1 MIKENL
7 DRLGI
12 PSNVK
17 LIAVT
22 KTRTVEE
29 IKEAIISGITCIG
42 ENRVQ
47 EANEKFP
54 LLPKVEKHMIGSL
67 QTNKVRLAVELFD
80 MIQSVDSVKL
90 AKEIDK
96 RCEAINKVMPVLV
109 EVNIGGESNKY
120 GIKLE
125 DVKSFVKEISQ
136 LKNISIQ
143 GLMCVAPLVSPEEAR
158 PYFKKMKQAFESI
171 NGLKWLSMG
180 MSNDFAIAIEE
191 GATLVR
197 VGTAIFGQR
206 QKALATE
213 STEKLVES

>member
-1 MIKENL
+1 MLKENL
-7 DRLGI
+7 AKLGI

-29 IKEAIISGITCIG
+29 IKESINAGIICIG

-47 EANEKFP
+47 EAEEKFP
-54 LLPKVEKHMIGSL
+54 YLPKVEKHLIGSL

-80 MIQSVDSVKL
+80 MIQSVDSLKL

-96 RCEAINKVMPVLV
+96 RCEAISKVMPVLV
-109 EVNIGGESNKY
+109 EVNIGEEFNKH

-125 DVKSFVKEISQ
+125 YVESFVKEISQ
-136 LKNISIQ
+136 LSNISVQ
-143 GLMCVAPLVSPEEAR
+143 GLMCVAPLVNPEEAR
-158 PYFKKMKQAFESI
+158 PYFKKMKQTFDSI

-180 MSNDFAIAIEE
+180 MSNDYKVAIEE
-191 GATLVR
+191 GSNMVR
-197 VGTAIFGQR
+197 IGTAIFWER
-206 QKALATE
+206 K
-213 STEKLVES
+213 

>member
-1 MIKENL
+1 MVIKENL
-7 DRLGI
+7 AKLGI

-29 IKEAIISGITCIG
+29 IKEVIGSGITCIG

-47 EANEKFP
+47 EAEEKFP
-54 LLPKVEKHMIGSL
+54 YLPKVEKHMIGSL
-67 QTNKVRLAVELFD
+67 QTNKVKSAVELFD
-80 MIQSVDSVKL
+80 MIQSVDSLKL

-96 RCEAINKVMPVLV
+96 RCKTINKVMPVLI
-109 EVNIGGESNKY
+109 EVNIGDESSKH

-125 DVKSFVKEISQ
+125 DVKNFVKEISQ

-180 MSNDFAIAIEE
+180 MSNDYKVAIEE
-191 GATLVR
+191 GSNMVR
-197 VGTAIFGQR
+197 IGTAIFG
-206 QKALATE
+206 
-213 STEKLVES
+213 

>member
-1 MIKENL
+1 MIRESLAKL
-7 DRLGI
+7 QI

-22 KTRTVEE
+22 KTRAVEE
-29 IKEAIISGITCIG
+29 IKEAVGSGVTCIG

-47 EANEKFP
+47 EAEEKFP
-54 LLPKVEKHMIGSL
+54 YLLKVEKHMIGSL

-80 MIQSVDSVKL
+80 MIQSVDSLKL

-96 RCEAINKVMPVLV
+96 RCEAIGKVMPVLV
-109 EVNIGGESNKY
+109 EVNIGDEPNKH

-136 LKNISIQ
+136 LKNVDVQ

-158 PYFKKMKQAFESI
+158 PYFKKMKRAFDSI

-180 MSNDFAIAIEE
+180 MSNDYKVAIEE
-191 GATLVR
+191 GSNMVR
-197 VGTAIFGQR
+197 IGTAIFGER
-206 QKALATE
+206 K
-213 STEKLVES
+213 

>member
-1 MIKENL
+1 MIRENL
-7 DRLGI
+7 AGLGI

-47 EANEKFP
+47 EANEKFS
-54 LLPKVEKHMIGSL
+54 LLPKVEKHMIGGL

-80 MIQSVDSVKL
+80 MIQSVDSLKL
-90 AKEIDK
+90 AREIDK
-96 RCEAINKVMPVLV
+96 RCEDIGKVMPVLV
-109 EVNIGGESNKY
+109 EVNIGEESNKH
-120 GIKLE
+120 GIKLK
-125 DVKSFVKEISQ
+125 DVGSFVKEISQ
-136 LKNISIQ
+136 LKNISVQ

-158 PYFKKMKQAFESI
+158 PYFKKMKQSFDSI

-180 MSNDFAIAIEE
+180 MSNDYKTAIEE
-191 GATLVR
+191 GSNMVR
-197 VGTAIFGQR
+197 IGTAIFGER
-206 QKALATE
+206 K
-213 STEKLVES
+213 